1 MNVMLTS
8 RPQLGPAAEQQY
20 KIKANAEAFE
30 AILLQH
36 WWASMAQSEL
46 GGEEQDPAL
55 ATFQSCGMQ
64 AVSLAV
70 AHDGGIGIAR
80 LLEQALEN
88 KPAEPP
94 LKPGHSP
101 DQTAAKPASNR
112 SARF

>member
-1 MNVMLTS
+1 MNPMLTS

-64 AVSLAV
+64 AVSLAI
-70 AHDGGIGIAR
+70 AHGGGIGIAR
-80 LLEQALEN
+80 LLEQALEK
-88 KPAEPP
+88 KPAEPS
-94 LKPGHSP
+94 LKSGQLADQTGAKPG
-101 DQTAAKPASNR
+101 SNG

>member
-1 MNVMLTS
+1 MNAILTS

-70 AHDGGIGIAR
+70 AHGGGIGIAR
-80 LLEQALEN
+80 LLEQALE
-88 KPAEPP
+88 KRPAELP
-94 LKPGHSP
+94 LKPGRSP
-101 DQTAAKPASNR
+101 DEAAAKPGS
-112 SARF
+112 SGGARL